1 MNIVDEIMELL
12 TEDSGAML
20 PRPATDDDIIQ
31 CQKMLVDLGL
41 EVLPQGYIDFLKI
54 NNGLAW
60 NGIIF
65 YSTDIVTEKDN
76 PHSFKLM
83 DLVTMNDEFNDKFEL
98 DEKVL
103 LGIADD
109 DYYTYNIENQKYEIL
124 EFTSRALM
132 EEFDT
137 FEDLFFHT
145 VGGRLG
151 LNEEPDTDG
160 KYDAWV

>member
-1 MNIVDEIMELL
+1 MNVITEIIEILK
-12 TEDSGAML
+12 EDTSSML
-20 PRPATDDDIIQ
+20 PRPATADDITQ
-31 CQKMLVDLGL
+31 CQKTLTNLGL
-41 EVLPQGYIDFLKI
+41 EPLPQGFIEFLKI
-54 NNGLAW
+54 CNGLAW

-65 YSTDIVTEKDN
+65 YSTDIVSEKDN
-76 PHSFKLM
+76 LHSFKLM
-83 DLVTMNDEFNDKFEL
+83 DLVTTNDDFNNRFEL

-109 DYYTYNIENQKYEIL
+109 DYYTYNIETQKYEIL

-137 FEDLFFHT
+137 FEELFYNT

-151 LNEEPDTDG
+151 LLEPDTDG
-160 KYDAWV
+160 KYESED